1 MSSQPGPPKL
11 KPPLDDSDSDEHES
25 VFARGALNPPSPK
38 VTELKPE
45 PGGWDIIL
53 EEFNSQPRPIP
64 TQAPPLLELP
74 PMINHPL
81 LPPVLKRQKTKH
93 NKQ

>member
-1 MSSQPGPPKL
+1 MYEQSKITISTY
-11 KPPLDDSDSDEHES
+11 
-25 VFARGALNPPSPK
+25 ARGALNPPSPK

-45 PGGWDIIL
+45 PGGWDAIL
-53 EEFNSQPRPIP
+53 EEYSQPASMPM
-64 TQAPPLLELP
+64 QAPLVLELP